1 MQEKNKKIIIS
12 SIILAVIVIIAIIL
26 IISNNKKANKA
37 QESLQTIELSNLL
50 EIENIE
56 DCNYETEKTEEEIS
70 SIYIS
75 EKEKYEIKANVKAGE
90 IEGKIIYVRETEK
103 INMYKTEYKL
113 NKYKDKTSE
122 IRNIIQEF
130 ENTCQG
136 YMQLT
141 NESEESEMLYGE
153 STENYERPLEESI
166 YYEERLYSKT
176 YKDEENEYNINIYR
190 KDEKIICEFVKILP
204 FSNMYSKIKM

>member
-26 IISNNKKANKA
+26 IISNNKKANNA
-37 QESLQTIELSNLL
+37 QENLQTIELSNLL

-56 DCNYETEKTEEEIS
+56 DCKYETEKTEEEIS

-75 EKEKYEIKANVKAGE
+75 EKEKYEVKANVKAGE
-90 IEGKIIYVRETEK
+90 IEGKVIFVRGTEN
-103 INMYKTEYKL
+103 INIYKTEYKL

-130 ENTCQG
+130 EDTCKG

-141 NESEESEMLYGE
+141 SEYKETEMLYGE
-153 STENYERPLEESI
+153 STESYERPLEESI

-176 YKDEENEYNINIYR
+176 YKDEENEYNINFYR
-190 KDEKIICEFVKILP
+190 KDEKIICELVKVL
-204 FSNMYSKIKM
+204 